1 MQRLNDAEIAA
12 LLKVMTPQQKLEFL
26 EELEEQGRRVKL
38 KKAQTSMISFAHEI
52 YPGFKEGAA
61 GKAEKSSDFD
71 DFICA

>member
-38 KKAQTSMISFAHEI
+38 KKAQTIKPQLTSAL
-52 YPGFKEGAA
+52 
-61 GKAEKSSDFD
+61 
-71 DFICA
+71 